1 MEYYKI
7 ILGIHIVSGFG
18 ALFGGLFP
26 MFAKKG
32 SRLHVLTGW
41 IYFWAMFGGF
51 ITTTAM
57 FCLKQSP
64 GMLFLMLIGILSF
77 HLTLSG
83 VRAVALKKK
92 GTKATLFDWL
102 SSGFVLLCGVTMVGL
117 SIYHWINESSAFFYI
132 LFAVFGVVTFES
144 ARENLVE
151 HNKRRKG
158 IENSKHWMY
167 LHVTKMGGA
176 YIATTT
182 AFVVTNFRFMPE
194 LFNWLAPAVV
204 GTIVLHRVSNKYFTK
219 DRRSLRKKKPA
230 LSKSSI
236 TNTGIGS
243 E

>member
-7 ILGIHIVSGFG
+7 ILGIHIVCGFG

-26 MFAKKG
+26 MFTKKG
-32 SRLHVLTGW
+32 SKLHVLTGW
-41 IYFWAMFGGF
+41 IYFWAMFGVF

-57 FCLKQSP
+57 FCIKQSQ
-64 GMLFLMLIGILSF
+64 GLLFLMLIGILSF

-92 GTKATLFDWL
+92 GAQATLFDWL
-102 SSGFVLLCGVTMVGL
+102 SSGFVLLCGVAMLGL
-117 SIYHWINESSAFFYI
+117 SIYHWYNENGAFFYV
-132 LFAVFGVVTFES
+132 LFAVFGAVTLQS
-144 ARENLVE
+144 GRENLVE

-182 AFVVTNFRFMPE
+182 AFVVTNFRFLPE
-194 LFNWLAPAVV
+194 LFTWLAPGVI
-204 GTIVLHRVSNKYFTK
+204 GSIVLYRVSNKYFTK
-219 DRRSLRKKKPA
+219 DRRSLLKKKPA
-230 LSKSSI
+230 VSKSEKI
-236 TNTGIGS
+236 LTDIGS